1 MNRADFGFFARVLKE
16 RSGLVMTEE
25 KTYLLESRL
34 MTVAAKH
41 GYPSVGRMAAALR
54 VKDDAAL
61 FREIVEAM
69 TTNESFFFRDTK
81 PFEQFRAIVLPEL
94 LQARAATRRL
104 RIWSAACAA
113 GQEPYSLAMTLA
125 DERAKLAGWQVT
137 LLASDISGEM
147 VERAQAATYSQFEVG
162 RGLPLKYLVRYFEPD
177 SDRWQLKP
185 EIRRMVQFRTVNLL
199 DDLASLGSFDA
210 IFCRNVLIYFDPA
223 TKATILDRLA
233 GMLPPDGFLF
243 LGGAETTIG
252 VSDRF
257 DAVAS
262 QRGLYRPA
270 ARVGARIAI
279 Q

>member
-1 MNRADFGFFARVLKE
+1 M
-16 RSGLVMTEE
+16 
-25 KTYLLESRL
+25 
-34 MTVAAKH
+34 AAKH
-41 GYPSVGRMAAALR
+41 GYASVGRLAASLR

-61 FREIVEAM
+61 FRDIIEAM

-81 PFEQFRAIVLPEL
+81 PFEQFRTIVLPEL
-94 LQARAATRRL
+94 LRRRAATGRL

-113 GQEPYSLAMTLA
+113 GQEPYSLAMILA
-125 DERAKLAGWQVT
+125 EERAQLAGSQVT

-147 VERAQAATYSQFEVG
+147 VERASAATYSQFEVR

-199 DDLASLGSFDA
+199 DDLSSLGRFDA
-210 IFCRNVLIYFDPA
+210 IFCRNVLIYFDAA
-223 TKATILDRLA
+223 TKASILDRLA
-233 GMLPPDGFLF
+233 AMLSPDGFLF
-243 LGGAETTIG
+243 LGGAETTLG

-257 DAVAS
+257 DAVAD
-262 QRGLYRPA
+262 QRGLYCPA
-270 ARVGARIAI
+270 ARVGAMAAGA